1 MKEVA
6 IHEAGHVVLASAFG
20 YSCSQMKI
28 DSATGDAITKLD
40 WGQDEITINAFLHPD
55 TFGNAFN
62 SQPQNKRAETPKIGG
77 RYIMILCAGSC
88 VEAYFKNK
96 VDIDNGTIK
105 HLPIEMGAGD
115 PLLRTDID
123 KIERTEKFLKII
135 GSEIPL
141 QNRQNQ
147 LLTIYTIIKQDEFY
161 SAIDA
166 LAELLIN
173 SDSLNITKNEIEECL
188 DKFNYSI

>member
-1 MKEVA
+1 M
-6 IHEAGHVVLASAFG
+6 G
-20 YSCSQMKI
+20 
-28 DSATGDAITKLD
+28 
-40 WGQDEITINAFLHPD
+40 
-55 TFGNAFN
+55 
-62 SQPQNKRAETPKIGG
+62 
-77 RYIMILCAGSC
+77 
-88 VEAYFKNK
+88 NK
-96 VDIDNGTIK
+96 VDTDNGTIK
-105 HLPIEMGAGD
+105 HLPIEIGAGD

-147 LLTIYTIIKQDEFY
+147 LLTVYTIIKQDEFY

-188 DKFNYSI
+188 DIFNYSI